1 MLALTDARLIC
12 LVRSIARRL
21 LRVAL
26 AGRWAAVVAALA
38 VGCRHGLQPE
48 LSCPPRQ
55 PTCGR
60 CSYVP
65 LYAAQAYVA
74 AQKSPAPALTSGQS
88 VQRRQE
94 RVLIGAPRDDDAAP
108 GNLGKR
114 RRHGLAEAE
123 RADPSARGLPPGCG
137 KNRKSGG

>member
-1 MLALTDARLIC
+1 MALRSFHPCTVETARPSIFAIGRMPPKASMIASAGASAAAPADCWGSLLPVAVLLLSPPWPSDVVMVSSRNFPARL
-12 LVRSIARRL
+12 
-21 LRVAL
+21 
-26 AGRWAAVVAALA
+26 
-38 VGCRHGLQPE
+38 
-48 LSCPPRQ
+48 Q

-108 GNLGKR
+108 
-114 RRHGLAEAE
+114 
-123 RADPSARGLPPGCG
+123 
-137 KNRKSGG
+137 

>member
-1 MLALTDARLIC
+1 MILPPPKSTHTDTLFPYTTLFQSLDDCQRRRF
-12 LVRSIARRL
+12 RSRARRL

-26 AGRWAAVVAALA
+26 AGRCAAVVAALA

-48 LSCPPRQ
+48 LSCQPRQ

-114 RRHGLAEAE
+114 RQIG
-123 RADPSARGLPPGCG
+123 RAHV
-137 KNRKSGG
+137 